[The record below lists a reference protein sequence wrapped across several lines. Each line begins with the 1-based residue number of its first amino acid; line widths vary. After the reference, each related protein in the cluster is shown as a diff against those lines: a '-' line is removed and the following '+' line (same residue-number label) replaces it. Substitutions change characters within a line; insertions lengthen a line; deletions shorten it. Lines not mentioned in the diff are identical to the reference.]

1 MTDVPVADESSSESR
16 DPVDRLA
23 TDTLRSEIEDS
34 VPWTG
39 HLLQLG
45 GDADTTRWLARQGH
59 EVVRV
64 VPNETEAAEYRA
76 VLADGDATAS
86 ESVSVVVAD
95 PSDLPQSDDSLDGAC
110 WLGDGLSALA
120 SESERIDAV
129 AELERVVAPSGK
141 LFLAGIGRF
150 GAIRTELARA
160 PEAVSQSFAA
170 LAGDGAFTRDRVGAG
185 DRPDSL
191 PELPYHGFRLDHF
204 EREVVESG
212 AVVDRVLGLDG
223 FLAGLDNLDGL
234 SGSALQR
241 IGAATDR
248 VNTERSVADGAFRL
262 LAVGRVTEDTAAA
275 HDR

>member
-1 MTDVPVADESSSESR
+1 MTDVSVADEPSSESR

-39 HLLQLG
+39 QLLQLG
-45 GDADTTRWLARQGH
+45 GDTDTTRWLARQGH
-59 EVVRV
+59 DVVRV
-64 VPNETEAAEYRA
+64 VSDETEAEACRA
-76 VLADGDATAS
+76 ALTDDDATVS

-110 WLGDGLSALA
+110 WLGDGLSTLA

-141 LFLAGIGRF
+141 LFLAGVGRF

-170 LAGDGAFTRDRVGAG
+170 LADDGAFTRDRVGSG

-191 PELPYHGFRLDHF
+191 PELPYHGFRLDRF
-204 EREVVESG
+204 EREIVESG
-212 AVVDRVLGLDG
+212 AVVDRVIGLDA
-223 FLAGLDNLDGL
+223 FLAGLDNLAGL
-234 SGSALQR
+234 SESAVQR
-241 IGAATDR
+241 IGAAADR
-248 VNTERSVADGAFRL
+248 VNAERSVADGALRL

-275 HDR
+275 YDR